1 MDFIDPAPRSRRW
14 LVVLVVSALAVL
26 LGGRWIAELA
36 IDWQWWGEIGQR
48 ETWLSMLAYGTGP
61 ALAAA
66 LVVFAVFF
74 VAHARGLKAAGT
86 SLSEHPLYA
95 RLSGVG
101 LLLAALVVGMATVD
115 SWTVVRF
122 FGGTGAADLAGA
134 WHDPVFG
141 RPLSFYFFDLPFYG
155 VLLRT
160 VLALSL
166 GSAFVYWLTARGWIL
181 SKQAQELGNI
191 GEGGMSFDLR
201 SLNLGAALEGRFFR
215 IAAGV
220 FFLALAARFYFD
232 RFDLLFE
239 EHGALVG
246 VDWVDEHLG
255 LPLLGLNLVASL
267 VAAAAFFSGRL
278 RYALLLPAAFV
289 VYLVVPYAAGALYVR
304 PSEITIQKPYIERHI
319 QATREAWGL
328 SKRVKESEF
337 DAQLEVTVD
346 PNLHKP
352 LLENVRLW
360 DWRAFHDTITQIQAL
375 RLYYT
380 FVDTD
385 VDRYKI
391 DGRLRQVL
399 LTPRELD
406 VRQLPAD
413 ARARWI
419 NPHFIYT
426 HGYGVVMAEAS
437 KITSDGL
444 PQLLVKNTPPEI
456 MTPSLKLTRPELY
469 YGEAT
474 HEPVFVRTGQPEF
487 NYPFGASNVESRY
500 EGKGGFPVS
509 SLLERTAAAV
519 AMGDWNI
526 LLTSYLTP
534 ESRMMIRRNV
544 HERIAAVAGFLSWDP
559 DPYLVMTPEGRLVWI
574 MDGYTTSSSHPYS
587 KLLSTRDYGE
597 INYMRNAVKATID
610 AYDGKIHLY
619 AFDTQ
624 DPILRAYRKLFPHLI
639 EDVSSMP
646 PALREHA
653 RYPEAIFK
661 LQAEIYR
668 TYHMTNAEAF
678 FNKEDVWDVSRSVN
692 GTSGT
697 PEPMSPTY
705 MVASL
710 PDSDEPEFLLMTS
723 FTPRNKPNLIGLM
736 MARCDG
742 EHLGE
747 LNFLQLPKSPQFDG
761 PIQIESKISQ
771 DQTISKDLTL
781 WNQQGS
787 QVLRGQMLVLPIANT
802 LLYIEPIYI
811 QASQSPMPQLKK
823 IAMYAGGRLIYTD
836 TYEQAVAELA
846 GFKSSQPATAAA
858 AAPPGSPKPAAT
870 QPSSTD
876 AVSEVR
882 DHLRKYRELM
892 SQGKYA
898 DAGKEIEALERMAT
912 KR

>member
-1 MDFIDPAPRSRRW
+1 MDYIDPVPRPRRW
-14 LVVLVVSALAVL
+14 LVLLIVCALALL
-26 LGGRWIAELA
+26 LGGRWLAELA
-36 IDWQWWGEIGQR
+36 MDWQWWGEIGQR
-48 ETWLSMLAYGTGP
+48 ETWLAMLAYGTGP

-66 LVVFAVFF
+66 LLIFAVFF

-86 SLSEHPLYA
+86 SLSEHPVYT
-95 RLSGVG
+95 RLSGIALLLVALLVG
-101 LLLAALVVGMATVD
+101 LATVD

-134 WHDPVFG
+134 WRDPVFG
-141 RPLSFYFFDLPFYG
+141 RSLTFYFFDLPFYG

-160 VLALSL
+160 LLALSL

-181 SKQAQELGNI
+181 SKQAQDLGNF
-191 GEGGMSFDLR
+191 GEGGVTFNLS
-201 SLNLGAALEGRFFR
+201 SLHLGAAMEGRFFR

-220 FFLALAARFYFD
+220 FFLALAAQFYFD
-232 RFDLLFE
+232 RFDLLFS
-239 EHGALVG
+239 EHGSLVG

-255 LPLLGLNLVASL
+255 LPLLSLNVLASI

-278 RYALLLPAAFV
+278 RYALLLPAAFA

-304 PSEITIQKPYIERHI
+304 PSEITIQKPYIDRHI
-319 QATREAWGL
+319 QATRQAWGL
-328 SKRVKESEF
+328 SKRTKEVEF
-337 DAQLEVTVD
+337 GAQLEVTVD
-346 PNLHKP
+346 PSLHKP
-352 LLENVRLW
+352 VLDNVRLW
-360 DWRAFHDTITQIQAL
+360 DWKAFHDTITQIQAL
-375 RLYYT
+375 RLYYA

-385 VDRYKI
+385 VDRYMI
-391 DGRLRQVL
+391 DGQLRQVL

-444 PQLLVKNTPPEI
+444 PQLIVKNTPPEI
-456 MTPSLKLTRPELY
+456 MTHSLKLTRPELY

-500 EGKGGFPVS
+500 EGKGGFPIS
-509 SLLERTAAAV
+509 SIAERTAAAV

-544 HERIAAVAGFLSWDP
+544 HERIAAVAGFLNWDP
-559 DPYLVMTPEGRLVWI
+559 DAYLVMTPEGRLVWI
-574 MDGYTTSSSHPYS
+574 IDGYTTSSSHPYS

-597 INYMRNAVKATID
+597 INYMRNSVKATID
-610 AYDGKIHLY
+610 AYDGKVHLY
-619 AFDTQ
+619 AFDSE

-639 EDVSSMP
+639 EDVSAMP
-646 PALREHA
+646 PTLRQHA
-653 RYPEAIFK
+653 RYPEAQFK

-678 FNKEDVWDVSRSVN
+678 FNKEDVWDISRSVN
-692 GTSGT
+692 GTAGAA
-697 PEPMSPTY
+697 EPMSPTY

-710 PDSDEPEFLLMTS
+710 PDRDEPEFLLMTT

-742 EHLGE
+742 ENLGE
-747 LNFLQLPKSPQFDG
+747 LHFLQLPKSPQFDG

-781 WNQQGS
+781 WNQQS
-787 QVLRGQMLVLPIANT
+787 SLVLRGQMLVLPIANA

-836 TYEQAVAELA
+836 TYEQAMAELA
-846 GFKSSQPATAAA
+846 GFKSTQQGTVTAA
-858 AAPPGSPKPAAT
+858 PGSPKPA
-870 QPSSTD
+870 D
-876 AVSEVR
+876 APPPQVDALAEVR
-882 DHLRKYRELM
+882 DHLRKYRDLM

-898 DAGKEIEALERMAT
+898 DAGKEIEALERLAT
-912 KR
+912 RR

>member
-1 MDFIDPAPRSRRW
+1 MEYIDPAPRPRRW
-14 LVVLVVSALAVL
+14 IIVLVVSVLAIL
-26 LGGRWIAELA
+26 LGGRWLTGIA

-48 ETWLSMLAYGTGP
+48 DTWLSMLAYGTGP
-61 ALAAA
+61 ALVAA
-66 LVVFAVFF
+66 LIVFAVFF
-74 VAHARGLKAAGT
+74 VAHARGMKAAGT
-86 SLSEHPLYA
+86 SLNEHPLYS
-95 RLSGVG
+95 RLSAVA
-101 LLLAALVVGMATVD
+101 LLLVALLMGLATVD
-115 SWTVVRF
+115 SWTVVRY
-122 FGGTGAADLAGA
+122 FGGLSASNAAGA

-141 RPLSFYFFDLPFYG
+141 QPLSFYFFDLPFYS

-166 GSAFVYWLTARGWIL
+166 GSAFVYWITARGWLL
-181 SKQAQELGNI
+181 SKQALELGNI
-191 GEGGMSFDLR
+191 GEGGVAFDLR
-201 SLNLGAALEGRFFR
+201 SLKLGAALESRFFR
-215 IAAGV
+215 MAAGV

-232 RFDLLFE
+232 RYDLLFQ
-239 EHGALVG
+239 EHGSLVG

-255 LPLLGLNLVASL
+255 LPLLALNVFASV
-267 VAAAAFFSGRL
+267 VAAAAFFAGRL
-278 RYALLLPAAFV
+278 RFALVLPAAFI
-289 VYLVVPYAAGALYVR
+289 VYMIVPSAAAALYVR

-328 SKRVKESEF
+328 SKKTKEVEF
-337 DAQLEVTVD
+337 DAQLNVTVD

-352 LLENVRLW
+352 LLDNVRLW

-391 DGRLRQVL
+391 DGQLRQVL

-406 VRQLPAD
+406 VKQLPAD

-444 PQLLVKNTPPEI
+444 PQLIVKNTPPEI
-456 MTPSLKLTRPELY
+456 LTSSLKLTRPELY

-500 EGKGGFPVS
+500 EGSGGFPVS
-509 SLLERTAAAV
+509 TFVQRAVAAV

-534 ESRMMIRRNV
+534 ESRMMIHRNV
-544 HERIAAVAGFLSWDP
+544 HERIETVAGFLSWDP
-559 DPYLVMTPEGRLVWI
+559 DPYLVMTPEGRLVW
-574 MDGYTTSSSHPYS
+574 MVDGYTTSSSHPYS

-610 AYDGKIHLY
+610 AYDGKVHIY
-619 AFDTQ
+619 AFDTE
-624 DPILRAYRKLFPHLI
+624 DPILRAYRQLFPHLI
-639 EDVSSMP
+639 EDASAMP
-646 PALREHA
+646 PALRQHA
-653 RYPEAIFK
+653 RFPEGLFNF
-661 LQAEIYR
+661 QAEIYS
-668 TYHMTNAEAF
+668 TFHMTNAEAF
-678 FNKEDVWDVSRSVN
+678 FNKEDVWDVARSVN

-697 PEPMSPTY
+697 PEPMKPTY

-710 PDSDEPEFLLMTS
+710 PDSNEPEFMLMTS
-723 FTPRNKPNLIGLM
+723 FTPRNKPNLIGIM

-747 LNFLQLPKSPQFDG
+747 LHFLQLPKSPQFDG

-787 QVLRGQMLVLPIANT
+787 QVLRGQMLVLPIAKT

-846 GFKSSQPATAAA
+846 GFKPAQAAVATSPGTPAPPATQ
-858 AAPPGSPKPAAT
+858 GV
-870 QPSSTD
+870 QTD
-876 AVSEVR
+876 ALAEVR

-898 DAGKEIEALERMAT
+898 DAGKEIEALERLAT

>member
-1 MDFIDPAPRSRRW
+1 MDYIDPAPRPRRW
-14 LVVLVVSALAVL
+14 LILLVVSIVAILIA
-26 LGGRWIAELA
+26 GRWLTAVA

-74 VAHARGLKAAGT
+74 VAHALGLKEAGT
-86 SLSEHPLYA
+86 SLSEHPMYA
-95 RLSGVG
+95 RLSALALLLVALLVG
-101 LLLAALVVGMATVD
+101 LATVD

-122 FGGTGAADLAGA
+122 FGGSGTADAAGA

-141 RPLSFYFFDLPFYG
+141 RSLSFYFFDLPFYS

-166 GSAFVYWLTARGWIL
+166 GSAFVYWLTTRGWLL
-181 SKQAQELGNI
+181 SKQAREMGSF
-191 GEGGMSFDLR
+191 GEGGISLDFR
-201 SLNLGAALEGRFFR
+201 SLQLGTALEGRFFR
-215 IAAGV
+215 VAAGV
-220 FFLALAARFYFD
+220 FFVALAARFYFD

-239 EHGALVG
+239 EHGSLVG

-255 LPLLGLNLVASL
+255 LPLLGLNIFASL

-278 RYALLLPAAFV
+278 RYALVLPAAFV

-319 QATREAWGL
+319 LATRQAWGL
-328 SKRVKESEF
+328 SKRVKEVEF
-337 DAQLEVTVD
+337 DAQLNVTVD
-346 PNLHKP
+346 PSLHKTV
-352 LLENVRLW
+352 LDNVRLW

-391 DGRLRQVL
+391 DGQLRQVL

-406 VRQLPAD
+406 VKQLPPD

-437 KITSDGL
+437 KLTSDGL

-456 MTPSLKLTRPELY
+456 TTPSLKLTRPELY

-474 HEPVFVRTGQPEF
+474 HEPVFVRTGQAEF

-500 EGKGGFPVS
+500 EGSGGFPVS
-509 SLLERTAAAV
+509 SFVERTAAAV

-534 ESRMMIRRNV
+534 ESRMMIHRNV
-544 HERIAAVAGFLSWDP
+544 HERIETVAGFLSWDP
-559 DPYLVMTPEGRLVWI
+559 DAYLVMTPAGRLVW
-574 MDGYTTSSSHPYS
+574 MLDGYTTSSSHPYS
-587 KLLSTRDYGE
+587 KLLATRDYGE

-610 AYDGKIHLY
+610 AYDGKIHIY
-619 AFDTQ
+619 AFDTE
-624 DPILRAYRKLFPHLI
+624 DPILRAYRKLFPRLI
-639 EDVSSMP
+639 EDASAMP

-653 RYPEAIFK
+653 RYPETLFK
-661 LQAEIYR
+661 FQAEIYR
-668 TYHMTNAEAF
+668 TFHMTNAEAF

-697 PEPMSPTY
+697 PEVMSPTY
-705 MVASL
+705 VVAAL
-710 PDSDEPEFLLMTS
+710 PDSDAPEFLLMTT
-723 FTPRNKPNLIGLM
+723 FTPRNKPNLIGIML
-736 MARCDG
+736 ARCDG
-742 EHLGE
+742 EYLGE
-747 LNFLQLPKSPQFDG
+747 LHFLQLPKSAQFDG

-787 QVLRGQMLVLPIANT
+787 QVLRGQMLVLPIAKS

-846 GFKSSQPATAAA
+846 GFKPSQTAPTTTAGKSSPPVPQPVQ
-858 AAPPGSPKPAAT
+858 S
-870 QPSSTD
+870 D
-876 AVSEVR
+876 ALAEVR

-898 DAGKEIEALERMAT
+898 DAGKEIEALERSAT

>member
-1 MDFIDPAPRSRRW
+1 MDYDVPAPRPRRW
-14 LVVLVVSALAVL
+14 LILLIVCALAVL
-26 LGGRWIAELA
+26 LGGRWLAGLA

-66 LVVFAVFF
+66 LITFAVFF
-74 VAHARGLKAAGT
+74 VAHARGLKAGGT
-86 SLSEHPLYA
+86 GLREHPVYA
-95 RLSGVG
+95 RLSALALLVLALLVG
-101 LLLAALVVGMATVD
+101 LATVD
-115 SWTVVRF
+115 SWTVVRY
-122 FGGTGAADLAGA
+122 FGGFGAADAAGG
-134 WHDPVFG
+134 WRDPVFG
-141 RPLSFYFFDLPFYG
+141 RPLAFYFFDLPFYG

-160 VLALSL
+160 LLALSL
-166 GSAFVYWLTARGWIL
+166 GSAFVYWITARGWML
-181 SKQAQELGNI
+181 SKQARELGNLS
-191 GEGGMSFDLR
+191 EGGLAFDLR
-201 SLNLGAALEGRFFR
+201 SLHLGSALESRFFR

-220 FFLALAARFYFD
+220 FFVALAARFYFD

-239 EHGALVG
+239 EHGSLVG
-246 VDWVDEHLG
+246 VDWVDEHIG
-255 LPLLGLNLVASL
+255 LPLLGLNVIASL
-267 VAAAAFFSGRL
+267 VAAGAFFAGRL
-278 RYALLLPAAFV
+278 RYALLLPATFAIYMV
-289 VYLVVPYAAGALYVR
+289 LPWAAGALYVR

-319 QATREAWGL
+319 QATRAAWGL
-328 SKRVKESEF
+328 SQRTKEMEF
-337 DAQLEVTVD
+337 TADLNVGIDPAQ
-346 PNLHKP
+346 HKP
-352 LLENVRLW
+352 LLDNVRLW

-385 VDRYKI
+385 VDRYKF
-391 DGRLRQVL
+391 DGQLRQVL

-444 PQLLVKNTPPEI
+444 PQLIVKNTPPEI

-500 EGKGGFPVS
+500 EGTGGFPIS
-509 SLLERTAAAV
+509 SLMQRAVAAV

-534 ESRMMIRRNV
+534 ESRMMIHRNV
-544 HERIAAVAGFLSWDP
+544 HDRIATAAAFLSWDP
-559 DPYLVMTPEGRLVWI
+559 DPYLVITPEGRLVWMI
-574 MDGYTTSSSHPYS
+574 DGYTTSSSHPYS
-587 KLLSTRDYGE
+587 KLLATRDYGE
-597 INYMRNAVKATID
+597 INYARNAVKATID
-610 AYDGKIHLY
+610 AYDGKIHIY

-624 DPILRAYRKLFPHLI
+624 DPILRAYRHLFPRLI
-639 EDVSSMP
+639 EDASAMP
-646 PALREHA
+646 PALRAHA
-653 RYPEAIFK
+653 RYPEQLFRF
-661 LQAEIYR
+661 QAEIYR
-668 TYHMTNAEAF
+668 TFHMTNAEAF
-678 FNKEDVWDVSRSVN
+678 FNKEDVWDISRSVN

-705 MVASL
+705 MVAAL
-710 PDSDEPEFLLMTS
+710 PGSDGSEFVLMTT

-736 MARCDG
+736 LARCDG

-747 LNFLQLPKSPQFDG
+747 VHFLQLPKSPQFDG
-761 PIQIESKISQ
+761 PIQVESKISQ
-771 DQTISKDLTL
+771 DQGISKDLTL

-787 QVLRGQMLVLPIANT
+787 QVLRGQMLVLPVGKT

-811 QASQSPMPQLKK
+811 QAAQSPMPELKK

-836 TYEQAVAELA
+836 TYDQAVAELA
-846 GFKSSQPATAAA
+846 GGKTTGAVPATAVAG
-858 AAPPGSPKPAAT
+858 APAPAVTPAA
-870 QPSSTD
+870 QSD
-876 AVSEVR
+876 ALAEVR

-892 SQGKYA
+892 SQGRYG
-898 DAGKEIEALERMAT
+898 DAGKEIEALERLAG

>member
-1 MDFIDPAPRSRRW
+1 MDYIDPAPRPHRW
-14 LVVLVVSALAVL
+14 LVLLIVCALALL
-26 LGGRWIAELA
+26 LGGRWLA
-36 IDWQWWGEIGQR
+36 ALAMDWQWWGEIGQR
-48 ETWLSMLAYGTGP
+48 ETWLAMLAYGTGP

-66 LVVFAVFF
+66 LVIFAVFF

-86 SLSEHPLYA
+86 SLSEHPVYT
-95 RLSGVG
+95 RLSGIALLLVALLVG
-101 LLLAALVVGMATVD
+101 LATVD

-122 FGGTGAADLAGA
+122 FGGTGATDAAGA
-134 WHDPVFG
+134 WRDPVFG
-141 RPLSFYFFDLPFYG
+141 RSLTFYFFDLPFYG

-160 VLALSL
+160 LLALSL

-181 SKQAQELGNI
+181 SKQAQDLGNF
-191 GEGGMSFDLR
+191 GEGGVTFNLS
-201 SLNLGAALEGRFFR
+201 SLHLGAAMEGRFFR

-220 FFLALAARFYFD
+220 FFLALAAQFYFD
-232 RFDLLFE
+232 RFDLLFS
-239 EHGALVG
+239 EHGSLVG

-255 LPLLGLNLVASL
+255 LPLLSLNVLASV

-304 PSEITIQKPYIERHI
+304 PSEITIQKPYINRHI
-319 QATREAWGL
+319 QATRQAWGL
-328 SKRVKESEF
+328 SKRTKEVEF
-337 DAQLEVTVD
+337 SAQLEVTVD

-352 LLENVRLW
+352 VLDNVRLW
-360 DWRAFHDTITQIQAL
+360 DWKAFHDTITQIQAL
-375 RLYYT
+375 RLYYA

-385 VDRYKI
+385 VDRYMI
-391 DGRLRQVL
+391 DGQLRQVL

-444 PQLLVKNTPPEI
+444 PQLIVKNTPPEI
-456 MTPSLKLTRPELY
+456 MTHSLKLTRPELY

-500 EGKGGFPVS
+500 EGKGGFPIS
-509 SLLERTAAAV
+509 SIVERTAAAV

-544 HERIAAVAGFLSWDP
+544 HERVAAVAGFLNWDP
-559 DPYLVMTPEGRLVWI
+559 DAYLVMTPEGRLVWI
-574 MDGYTTSSSHPYS
+574 IDGYTTSSSHPYS

-597 INYMRNAVKATID
+597 INYMRNSVKATID
-610 AYDGKIHLY
+610 AYDGKVHLY
-619 AFDTQ
+619 AFDSE

-639 EDVSSMP
+639 EDVSAMP
-646 PALREHA
+646 PTLRQHA
-653 RYPEAIFK
+653 RYPEAQFK

-678 FNKEDVWDVSRSVN
+678 FNKEDVWDISRSVN
-692 GTSGT
+692 GTAGAA
-697 PEPMSPTY
+697 EPMSPTY

-710 PDSDEPEFLLMTS
+710 PDRDEPEFLLMTT

-742 EHLGE
+742 ENLGE
-747 LNFLQLPKSPQFDG
+747 LHFLQLPKSPQFDG

-781 WNQQGS
+781 WNQQS
-787 QVLRGQMLVLPIANT
+787 SLVLRGQMLVLPIANA

-811 QASQSPMPQLKK
+811 QAAQSPMPQLKK

-846 GFKSSQPATAAA
+846 GFKSTQQGAVTAA
-858 AAPPGSPKPAAT
+858 PGSPKPTEA
-870 QPSSTD
+870 QPPQVD
-876 AVSEVR
+876 ALAEVR
-882 DHLRKYRELM
+882 DHLRKYRDLM

-898 DAGKEIEALERMAT
+898 DAGKEIEALERLAT
-912 KR
+912 RR

>member
-1 MDFIDPAPRSRRW
+1 MDYIDPAPRPRRW
-14 LVVLVVSALAVL
+14 LVVLIVCALAIL
-26 LGGRWIAELA
+26 LGGRWLAELA
-36 IDWQWWGEIGQR
+36 MDWQWWGEIGQR
-48 ETWLSMLAYGTGP
+48 ETWLAMLAYGTGP

-66 LVVFAVFF
+66 LVIFAAFF

-86 SLSEHPLYA
+86 SLSEHPVYT
-95 RLSGVG
+95 RLSGIALLLIALLVG
-101 LLLAALVVGMATVD
+101 LATVD

-122 FGGTGAADLAGA
+122 FGGTGAAEAPGA
-134 WHDPVFG
+134 WRDPVFG
-141 RPLSFYFFDLPFYG
+141 RSLTFYFFDLPFYG
-155 VLLRT
+155 VVLRT
-160 VLALSL
+160 LLALSL

-181 SKQAQELGNI
+181 SKQAQELGNF
-191 GEGGMSFDLR
+191 GEGGVSFDLS
-201 SLNLGAALEGRFFR
+201 SLHLGAAMKGRFFR

-220 FFLALAARFYFD
+220 FFLALAAQFYFD
-232 RFDLLFE
+232 RYDLLFS
-239 EHGALVG
+239 EHGSLVG

-255 LPLLGLNLVASL
+255 LPLLSLNVLASL

-304 PSEITIQKPYIERHI
+304 PSEITIQKPYIDRHI
-319 QATREAWGL
+319 QATRQAWGL
-328 SKRVKESEF
+328 SKRTKEVEF
-337 DAQLEVTVD
+337 GAQLEVTVD
-346 PNLHKP
+346 PSLHKP
-352 LLENVRLW
+352 VLDNVRLW
-360 DWRAFHDTITQIQAL
+360 DWKAFHDTITQIQAL
-375 RLYYT
+375 RLYYA

-385 VDRYKI
+385 VDRYMI
-391 DGRLRQVL
+391 DGQLRQVL

-437 KITSDGL
+437 KITADGL
-444 PQLLVKNTPPEI
+444 PQLIVKNTPPEI
-456 MTPSLKLTRPELY
+456 MTHSLKLTRPELY

-500 EGKGGFPVS
+500 EGKGGFPIS
-509 SLLERTAAAV
+509 SIVERTAAAV

-544 HERIAAVAGFLSWDP
+544 HQRIAAIAGFLNWDP
-559 DPYLVMTPEGRLVWI
+559 DAYLVMTPEGRLVWI
-574 MDGYTTSSSHPYS
+574 IDGYTTSSSHPYS
-587 KLLSTRDYGE
+587 KLLATRDYGD
-597 INYMRNAVKATID
+597 INYMRNSVKATID
-610 AYDGKIHLY
+610 AYDGKVHLY
-619 AFDTQ
+619 AFDPE
-624 DPILRAYRKLFPHLI
+624 DPILRAYRKLFPRLI
-639 EDVSSMP
+639 EDVSAMP
-646 PALREHA
+646 PTLRQHA
-653 RYPEAIFK
+653 RYPEAQFK

-678 FNKEDVWDVSRSVN
+678 FNKEDVWDISRSVN

-710 PDSDEPEFLLMTS
+710 PDRDEPEFLLMTT

-742 EHLGE
+742 ENLGE
-747 LNFLQLPKSPQFDG
+747 LHFLQLPKSPQFDG

-781 WNQQGS
+781 WNQQS
-787 QVLRGQMLVLPIANT
+787 SLVLRGQMLVLPIANA

-811 QASQSPMPQLKK
+811 QAAQSPMPQLKK
-823 IAMYAGGRLIYTD
+823 VAMYAGGRLIYAD

-846 GFKSSQPATAAA
+846 GFKSTQQGTVTAA
-858 AAPPGSPKPAAT
+858 PGSPKPT
-870 QPSSTD
+870 EVQPPQVD
-876 AVSEVR
+876 ALAEVR
-882 DHLRKYRELM
+882 DHLRKYRDLM

-898 DAGKEIEALERMAT
+898 DAGKEIEALERLAT
-912 KR
+912 RR

>member
-1 MDFIDPAPRSRRW
+1 MDYIDPAPRPRRW
-14 LVVLVVSALAVL
+14 IILLVVSALVIL
-26 LGGRWIAELA
+26 LGGRWLIGLA
-36 IDWQWWGEIGQR
+36 MDWQWWGEIGQR

-66 LVVFAVFF
+66 VVVFAVFF
-74 VAHARGLKAAGT
+74 VAHARGMKAADT
-86 SLSEHPLYA
+86 SLKEHPLYA
-95 RLSGVG
+95 RLSAIA
-101 LLLAALVVGMATVD
+101 LLLIALLIGLATVD

-122 FGGTGAADLAGA
+122 FGGLGASDAAGA

-141 RPLSFYFFDLPFYG
+141 RPLAFYFFDLPFYS

-166 GSAFVYWLTARGWIL
+166 GGAFVYWITARGWLL
-181 SKQAQELGNI
+181 SKQALELGNI
-191 GEGGMSFDLR
+191 GEGGVAFDLR
-201 SLNLGAALEGRFFR
+201 SLKLGAALESRFFR
-215 IAAGV
+215 VAAGV

-232 RFDLLFE
+232 RFDLLFQ
-239 EHGALVG
+239 EHGSLVG

-255 LPLLGLNLVASL
+255 LPLLGLNILASV
-267 VAAAAFFSGRL
+267 VAAAAFFTGRL

-289 VYLVVPYAAGALYVR
+289 VYVVVPAAAGALYVR
-304 PSEITIQKPYIERHI
+304 PSEITIQKPYIQRHI

-328 SKRVKESEF
+328 SRKTKEVEF
-337 DAQLEVTVD
+337 AAQLNVTVD
-346 PNLHKP
+346 PNLHKTV
-352 LLENVRLW
+352 LENVRLW

-391 DGRLRQVL
+391 DGQLRQVL

-444 PQLLVKNTPPEI
+444 PQLIVKNTPPEI
-456 MTPSLKLTRPELY
+456 LTSSLKLTRPELY

-500 EGKGGFPVS
+500 EGSGGFPIS
-509 SLLERTAAAV
+509 SFLQRTAAAV

-534 ESRMMIRRNV
+534 ESRMMIHRNV
-544 HERIAAVAGFLSWDP
+544 HERIETVAGFLNWDP
-559 DPYLVMTPEGRLVWI
+559 DPYLVMTPEGRLVW
-574 MDGYTTSSSHPYS
+574 MLDGYTTSSSHPYS
-587 KLLSTRDYGE
+587 KLVSSRDYGE

-610 AYDGKIHLY
+610 AYDGKVHIY
-619 AFDTQ
+619 AFDTE
-624 DPILRAYRKLFPHLI
+624 DPILRAYRQLFPHLI
-639 EDVSSMP
+639 EDASAMP

-653 RYPEAIFK
+653 RYPEGLFRF
-661 LQAEIYR
+661 QREIYS

-678 FNKEDVWDVSRSVN
+678 FNKEDVWDVARSVN

-705 MVASL
+705 VVASL
-710 PDSDEPEFLLMTS
+710 PDSDEPEFLLMSS
-723 FTPRNKPNLIGLM
+723 FTPRNKPNLIGIML
-736 MARCDG
+736 ARCDG

-747 LNFLQLPKSPQFDG
+747 LHFLQLPKSPQFDG

-787 QVLRGQMLVLPIANT
+787 QVLRGQMLVLPIAKT

-836 TYEQAVAELA
+836 TYEQAVAEFA
-846 GFKSSQPATAAA
+846 GFKPSQ
-858 AAPPGSPKPAAT
+858 AAPVASAPGSPAPAAT
-870 QPSSTD
+870 QGVQTD
-876 AVSEVR
+876 ALAEVR

-898 DAGKEIEALERMAT
+898 DAGKEIEALERLAT